1 MAKLTEL
8 LMQNNFLTTLPVEL
22 TQTDL
27 ANPKNVFRADGTNI
41 VFIEI
46 VFIGISA
53 SKSVEKHNSLE
64 FVIITLNNS
73 RFSTGEVCTSRVPFS
88 IFYSKF

>member
-41 VFIEI
+41 VFI
-46 VFIGISA
+46 GISA
-53 SKSVEKHNSLE
+53 SKNVEKHNSLE
-64 FVIITLNNS
+64 FVIITLRGGFTTEILENTIS
-73 RFSTGEVCTSRVPFS
+73 R
-88 IFYSKF
+88 